1 MSADLKVSDLF
12 AERRGPQ
19 ESRPPI
25 VHIVAREIAD
35 LRSRL
40 TLRERAVLEPVVII
54 TTTENLDVAIARALA
69 LSVEGDLVQVVMFEG
84 KT

>member
-1 MSADLKVSDLF
+1 MSANLKISDLF
-12 AERRGPQ
+12 AERRGVQ

-40 TLRERAVLEPVVII
+40 TPRERAALEPVVII
-54 TTTENLDVAIARALA
+54 TTTKNLDFAITRALA

-84 KT
+84 KI